1 MNTPYTIL
9 VAHDDEVIL
18 ALLTDVLTHEGHQV
32 LTATNSNAVCT
43 LCRQQPIHVLIL
55 DDRLAGLSGA
65 TVASKVRAFEQDV
78 QIILQCA
85 PGVQPSRQL
94 LRELD
99 ILSYHNKDEKLTKLL
114 LWVDL
119 ALRNYEQ
126 IRRRAL
132 ESSFLALGLA
142 LEARDLETAGHTNR
156 VVAMALRLGQQLGL
170 DSSSLEALRQG
181 AFLHDLGK
189 LCIPDA
195 VLHKPARLNQSEW
208 EIMKTHTRR
217 GLEIAANLPSIRP
230 EALDVIHYHHEH
242 WDGYGYPAQ
251 LDGPQ
256 IPYLARIFAI
266 CDVYDA
272 LISPRTYK
280 PAWTPVEAIGELQQK
295 RNSHFDPALVDAF
308 VELWQTAAFDD
319 LSLPPAVRPFPQTS
333 WPLLPYASQQP
344 IYYG

>member
-1 MNTPYTIL
+1 MDMPYTIL
-9 VAHDDEVIL
+9 VAHDDAIML
-18 ALLTDVLTHEGHQV
+18 ALLTDILTHEGHQV
-32 LTATNSNAVCT
+32 LPATSSDAVIT
-43 LCRQQPIHVLIL
+43 HCRRQPIHVLIL
-55 DDRLAGLSGA
+55 DEMLAGIPGA
-65 TVASKVRAFEQDV
+65 TIARAVRTFEQDV

-85 PGVQPSRQL
+85 PGIEPTRQL

-99 ILSYHNKDEKLTKLL
+99 ILAYHSKDEKLTKLL
-114 LWVDL
+114 LWVDI

-132 ESSFLALGLA
+132 ESSFIALGLA

-156 VVAMALRLGQQLGL
+156 VVVMALRLGRQLGL
-170 DSSSLEALRQG
+170 DHASMEALRQG

-195 VLHKPARLNQSEW
+195 VLHKPAQLDQSEW

-217 GLEIAANLPSIRP
+217 GYELATHLPSIRP

-251 LDGPQ
+251 LDGRQ
-256 IPYLARIFAI
+256 IPLLARIFAI

-272 LISPRTYK
+272 LISPRIYK
-280 PAWTPVEAIGELQQK
+280 PAWAPSDAIGELQEK
-295 RNSHFDPALVDAF
+295 RNSHFDPDLVDHF
-308 VELWQTAAFDD
+308 VELWRTAAFDD
-319 LSLPPAVRPFPQTS
+319 LHDAELWATPTTTKPWSALAHVN
-333 WPLLPYASQQP
+333 
-344 IYYG
+344 